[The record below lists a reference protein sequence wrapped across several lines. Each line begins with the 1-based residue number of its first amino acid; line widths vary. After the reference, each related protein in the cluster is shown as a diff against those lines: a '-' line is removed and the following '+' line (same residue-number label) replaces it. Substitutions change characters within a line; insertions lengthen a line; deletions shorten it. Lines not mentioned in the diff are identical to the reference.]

1 MVGCTRESLHIISS
15 EKGVVIGDLVL
26 QIGGKEIN
34 CAPDQQRISAST
46 EKKKVECKICLVDRE
61 EDRARYAGTN

>member
-34 CAPDQQRISAST
+34 CAPDQQRIPAST
-46 EKKKVECKICLVDRE
+46 EKKKVECIKSNAKFVLLIE
-61 EDRARYAGTN
+61 